1 MNWIKVKIEHS
12 KKISLQLKK
21 QKQFGFLVSIFVL
34 LFLVKNFYKNGFI
47 LDGQQLILICVLVL
61 CVSITIVKSELLK
74 IILFFWMLLGQV
86 LGEIT
91 SAIVLVITYY
101 IFLTPIV
108 IFVKLFEKKNNTKG
122 WINKQNKIDYTKLH

>member
-91 SAIVLVITYY
+91 SSIVLVITYY

>member
-1 MNWIKVKIEHS
+1 MNWIKVKIEHA
-12 KKISLQLKK
+12 KKISLELRK

-34 LFLVKNFYKNGFI
+34 LILVKTFYKNGFL
-47 LDGQQLILICVLVL
+47 LDGKQLILISVLVL

-86 LGEIT
+86 LGGIT
-91 SAIVLVITYY
+91 SSIVLVITYY

-108 IFVKLFEKKNNTKG
+108 IFVKLFEKKNKIKG